1 MAPFRGTNPQK
12 IVLKGTT
19 DQDVEV
25 DVLVTADGKFVVDTE
40 INATLDPSG
49 LATAAAAGANT
60 DAAASVSEDETGTAR
75 THTSVL
81 KAAKNLLID
90 ISGYLSTLAGAVTS
104 SKVQVDVKSTVSTAV
119 TGPLTSAELI
129 TDIGALTD
137 SPASVSVDED
147 GTARSIISLLKGAKN
162 LLIDISGFLS
172 ALKFGD
178 QNKAASLSVTP
189 GTDIPTT
196 RDIGRVTQA
205 GFSYKGAD
213 RKTMA
218 GAAQESTIASGA
230 KCAVVAAEGG
240 DIRFTINGD
249 ATSISAGYIIAG
261 GQAIALLVA
270 ATKLSVYGPIGAY
283 ANIMYYG

>member
-1 MAPFRGTNPQK
+1 MTENEPNPLLTTLAALK
-12 IVLKGTT
+12 IAIENL
-19 DQDVEV
+19 E
-25 DVLVTADGKFVVDTE
+25 
-40 INATLDPSG
+40 TLSLGGPLG
-49 LATAAAAGANT
+49 RAA
-60 DAAASVSEDETGTAR
+60 DAASLS
-75 THTSVL
+75 
-81 KAAKNLLID
+81 AA
-90 ISGYLSTLAGAVTS
+90 LSTEDITILTAIQDRLGALTTPAGGSANKLLTDLLAKFPDQSG
-104 SKVQVDVKSTVSTAV
+104 SKVPVVETA
-119 TGPLTSAELI
+119 LAAL
-129 TDIGALTD
+129 IGALAD
-137 SPASVSVDED
+137 APASISADE
-147 GTARSIISLLKGAKN
+147 TISTLSSLVALLKASKN
-162 LLIDISGFLS
+162 LDIDISGFLS

-178 QNKAASLSVTP
+178 QAKAASLSVTP

-205 GFSYKGAD
+205 GFGYKGAD

-230 KCAVVAAEGG
+230 KCVVVAAEGG
-240 DIRFTINGD
+240 DIRFAINGD